1 MSLLVTRK
9 PQESIDCYLP
19 NGETITV
26 TIVEVRGQC
35 VRVSIAAPRSVRILR
50 TELVERGEPDGNR

>member
-1 MSLLVTRK
+1 
-9 PQESIDCYLP
+9 
-19 NGETITV
+19 
-26 TIVEVRGQC
+26 